1 MSSMVMLQQCSLANT
16 PHLSFYRVHVEVKF
30 ISAAT
35 VNLLKR
41 TWDLARLLK
50 RTVMLVCNCMYVHMI
65 LGLVFYTDSGTV
77 NIRQFNLIAQ
87 ST

>member
-1 MSSMVMLQQCSLANT
+1 MSSTVMLQQCSLANT

-41 TWDLARLLK
+41 TWVQAPAPFNQQPVFWLLDEY
-50 RTVMLVCNCMYVHMI
+50 LVVRIITYV
-65 LGLVFYTDSGTV
+65 
-77 NIRQFNLIAQ
+77 
-87 ST
+87 